1 MNKRTMLV
9 LGAAAVA
16 GAAVLRRAGL
26 REDLDWDMVEKPGR
40 LIDIDGYR
48 VHYVEQGS
56 GPAILL
62 VHGFGGQ
69 TANFAQLM
77 PLLADRHRV
86 IAVDLKGFGYSER
99 DAHAGLSHGDQVV
112 MLKRLLGALGVERTV
127 LLGHSM
133 GGAVAQRFAATNPEM
148 VESLVLMASVA
159 GDERYVRRMPPPA
172 LLRPILPLLASLVA
186 GRLLTASFHD
196 PSLLT
201 PELREEYVRP
211 AHIRGSREGLL
222 AMMRDSREDPPIDR
236 STITMPVLLL
246 FAAHDRAV
254 PLRVAQRL
262 RELIPHARL
271 VVIDRAA
278 HLPMVERPE
287 ECAAAIRDFLRE
299 PAGAAGSAAVA

>member
-16 GAAVLRRAGL
+16 GAAVFRRAGL

-40 LIDIDGYR
+40 LIDIGGYR
-48 VHYVEQGS
+48 VHYVEQGA
-56 GPAILL
+56 GPAIVL

-77 PLLADRHRV
+77 PLLAEDHRV

-99 DAHAGLSHGDQVV
+99 DAHAGLSHRDQVA
-112 MLKRLLGALGVERTV
+112 MLKRLLDELGVERTV

-133 GGAVAQRFAATNPEM
+133 GGAVAQRFAAAYPEM
-148 VESLVLMASVA
+148 VDSLLLMASVA
-159 GDERYVRRMPPPA
+159 GDERYVHHMPPPA
-172 LLRPILPLLASLVA
+172 LLRPVLPLLASLIA
-186 GRLLTASFHD
+186 GRLLTASFYD
-196 PSLLT
+196 ASLLT

-222 AMMRDSREDPPIDR
+222 AMMRDSCEDPPIDR
-236 STITMPVLLL
+236 SRITMPVLLL

-254 PLRVAQRL
+254 PLSVAQHL

-271 VVIDRAA
+271 IVIDRAA

-299 PAGAAGSAAVA
+299 PAAAASAAYA